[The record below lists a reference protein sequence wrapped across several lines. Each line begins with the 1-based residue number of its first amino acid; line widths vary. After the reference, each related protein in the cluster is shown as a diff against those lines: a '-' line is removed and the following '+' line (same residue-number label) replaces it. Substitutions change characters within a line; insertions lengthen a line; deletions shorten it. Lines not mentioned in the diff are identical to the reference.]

1 MVNFLLFE
9 NVGDNIIGTIV
20 VAIRSLCFSIST
32 FLYQLMINL
41 YNIFDLLCT
50 SRLLDN
56 EVLSAISSR
65 IGLILGIVMFFNIA
79 INFIKMLI
87 DPELI
92 SSKDSGVLSII
103 KKTLIVIVM
112 FGTFNFVFDFLYQTQ
127 KFIVE
132 NHVVSNFILP
142 YQIES
147 DDVDSFGTTLAY
159 QLMFSFYSNNTFDN
173 VDLSNKEKKLVDD
186 CQSLTNAFRNQVVA
200 DGNFE
205 LGYACLDKAVSI
217 ENYYNDKENDVFII
231 DYNYIFSV
239 AVGAFV
245 VYILLMYCFKV
256 GIRMIQLMVLEI
268 LAPVAILSYLS
279 PKKETMF
286 SKWLK
291 IYSAT
296 YIDVFIRIGI
306 INFVIFLLATIFQVE
321 KNMDFGFWGTIG
333 DVEVGTKAIIEV
345 IMILALLTFAKKAP
359 DLIKELFPAGASKL
373 GFGLSMKDVVG
384 LQRGF
389 KTATGI
395 VGGALGGAA
404 IGLIGGAGIGGK
416 FGGLTG
422 GLLKGGFSGL
432 KGQGLTKTATSA
444 WKNQAKANLSYAN
457 AKANGANWFGYQMA
471 HLQQGLNMRTAAD
484 EFNLEKSNLETENAA
499 YKAYDSYIDAAE
511 KRAEGQIL
519 KGKFGNNDNVKEAL
533 KQKNLADIYRQ
544 QSATIKRSDFST
556 SKEYDDALVVL
567 ANKAS
572 KADSD
577 YLVAMKEAKKDYIS
591 AILKGTEE
599 DAPTLQNLQQA
610 AGVVDANSDNNYN
623 FVYDIKDKD
632 GKVTGTRRLTG
643 ADLLAGDYDRLDS
656 ANAHAKEKQAENN
669 NRIAENQTRGAAA
682 RANAGK

>member
-231 DYNYIFSV
+231 NYNYIFSV

-395 VGGALGGAA
+395 LGGALGGAA

-457 AKANGANWFGYQMA
+457 AKANGANWFGYQTA

-484 EFNLEKSNLETENAA
+484 SYNQEKAELEA
-499 YKAYDSYIDAAE
+499 DSALYNQFAGFFD
-511 KRAEGQIL
+511 
-519 KGKFGNNDNVKEAL
+519 KGKG
-533 KQKNLADIYRQ
+533 R
-544 QSATIKRSDFST
+544 
-556 SKEYDDALVVL
+556 
-567 ANKAS
+567 
-572 KADSD
+572 
-577 YLVAMKEAKKDYIS
+577 
-591 AILKGTEE
+591 
-599 DAPTLQNLQQA
+599 
-610 AGVVDANSDNNYN
+610 
-623 FVYDIKDKD
+623 
-632 GKVTGTRRLTG
+632 
-643 ADLLAGDYDRLDS
+643 
-656 ANAHAKEKQAENN
+656 AKEKIETGDFELATFANNQHAYNAALDVFKQKQRIDLLKASAAKADNVVRDSNGFTELDRLNEQISNEMIVYNKNLDNAIYSYMDHNSNMETAKDKVIAQQFSGAHQLQSSNSKLLGEMDITTAEEFKKSGDKSKGKISEIDEKLIKNKSEGE
-669 NRIAENQTRGAAA
+669 RA